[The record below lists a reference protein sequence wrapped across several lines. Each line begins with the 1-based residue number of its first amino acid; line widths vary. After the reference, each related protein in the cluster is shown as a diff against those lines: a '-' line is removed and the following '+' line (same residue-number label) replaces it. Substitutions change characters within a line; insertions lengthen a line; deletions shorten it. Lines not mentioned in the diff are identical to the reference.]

1 MRRRCCRPP
10 RIGMAAAGDQPPEP
24 PAGRRKPPG
33 PSIPS
38 GGVAGGALS
47 ALSGGAPSEPLPL
60 PRPNAA
66 ASVEA
71 AASPAGV
78 EGRTPPGHAPRR
90 RILALLLPRLPVE
103 RLRRPGPVAVWG
115 QRGPRRVV
123 VAVSADAEAAGLR
136 AGQALADAQA
146 ILPQVAL
153 APEDPAGDA
162 AALEGLA
169 IWALRFTPLVGIEGG
184 DALLLDITGVD
195 HLFGGEA
202 ALRAEVL
209 GRLARL
215 GLTARGAVAGMAGTA
230 LALVRGGC
238 EGIVAE
244 GAEAAAVSPLSL
256 AALRLEPALA
266 GALQGLGLRDV
277 GSVAAQPRAGL
288 VRRFG
293 AGLARALDEALGQA
307 PRPIS
312 PIRPPAEMRVA
323 RDFADPVA
331 TREGIEAALGL
342 LLGDLCRALREA
354 GRGARRVLLR
364 AHRVDGAAQEV
375 AIGTG
380 LATRE
385 ASHLARLFHGKLE
398 RLEPGCGFDRIT
410 LEAPTT
416 DPMTGVQDGLGAAGR
431 AARRE
436 ALAQLLDRL
445 SQRLP
450 VWRLAP
456 RASHWPERAM
466 RRIGA
471 FEEVEDFP
479 GWAAKPRPV
488 RLLRRP
494 PFIGAMALLPDAPPS
509 LLRIGR
515 ASHRVLRAEGPERL
529 EPEWWRDR
537 PDRRLRDYYR
547 VELASGARLWVCRIG
562 LVAPGEEA
570 RWALHG
576 HLP

>member
-1 MRRRCCRPP
+1 M
-10 RIGMAAAGDQPPEP
+10 
-24 PAGRRKPPG
+24 
-33 PSIPS
+33 
-38 GGVAGGALS
+38 
-47 ALSGGAPSEPLPL
+47 PLPL
-60 PRPNAA
+60 PRPNTAGA
-66 ASVEA
+66 REA
-71 AASPAGV
+71 VASPAGV
-78 EGRTPPGHAPRR
+78 QGAAPPGHAPHHRR
-90 RILALLLPRLPVE
+90 RTLALLLPRLPVE
-103 RLRRPGPVAVWG
+103 RLRRPGPVAVWA
-115 QRGPRRVV
+115 QRGSRRLV
-123 VAVSADAEAAGLR
+123 VAVSAEAEAAGLR

-146 ILPQVAL
+146 ILPGVL
-153 APEDPAGDA
+153 LVPEDSAGDA
-162 AALEGLA
+162 AALERLA
-169 IWALRFTPLVGIEGG
+169 LWALRFTPLVGIEGG
-184 DALLLDITGVD
+184 DSLLLDITGVD

-230 LALVRGGC
+230 LALVRAGH
-238 EGIVAE
+238 EELVAQGE
-244 GAEAAAVSPLSL
+244 EVAAVAPLSL
-256 AALRLEPALA
+256 AALRLEPALV
-266 GALQGLGLRDV
+266 GALQGLGLRNV

-307 PRPIS
+307 SRPIS
-312 PIRPPAEMRVA
+312 SIRPPPEMRVA
-323 RDFADPVA
+323 RDFADPVV

-342 LLGDLCRALREA
+342 LLGDLCRALRDA
-354 GRGARRVLLR
+354 GRGARHMLLR
-364 AHRVDGAAQEV
+364 AHRVDGAVQEV

-385 ASHLARLFHGKLE
+385 ARHLARLFHGKLE

-410 LEAPTT
+410 LEAPTS
-416 DPMTGVQDGLGAAGR
+416 DPLTGVQDGLGTAGR

-436 ALAQLLDRL
+436 ELAQLLDRL

-450 VWRLAP
+450 VWRLTP
-456 RASHWPERAM
+456 HASHWPERAM

-515 ASHRVLRAEGPERL
+515 ASHRVLRAEGPERF

-537 PDRRLRDYYR
+537 ADRKLRDYYR
-547 VELASGARLWVCRIG
+547 VELTSGVRLWVCRIG
-562 LVAPGEEA
+562 LVEPGEEA